1 MCGDSHSI
9 YLHFLIKCNGK
20 LFSSVKHPRVRLRFH
35 TVLPTEKERINVGQS
50 PCAILLMRNSSTRR
64 NEQRVLGCQSHEQLQ
79 PDTIFSVVFLFCFF
93 NEERPSCLSHKLQMA
108 AESTQ
113 GDDDDVWLNVLRC
126 WANISGTIS
135 QHRHQHSTTYLPLS
149 ASIPTTSTAGAEINS
164 FSLPRGSCMISMA
177 EPFPIYL

>member
-50 PCAILLMRNSSTRR
+50 LCAILLMRNSSTRR

-79 PDTIFSVVFLFCFF
+79 PDTIFSIIFL

-108 AESTQ
+108 AELTQ
-113 GDDDDVWLNVLRC
+113 GYDDDVWLNVLRC
-126 WANISGTIS
+126 RANISLIRDNKSTQAPAFHHIS
-135 QHRHQHSTTYLPLS
+135 SPVS
-149 ASIPTTSTAGAEINS
+149 NIPTTS
-164 FSLPRGSCMISMA
+164 L
-177 EPFPIYL
+177 